1 MNTSGG
7 KPMITTTL
15 ALLLKRKIKK
25 RNVKGLR
32 IREMDGDSKRQ
43 ARKAL
48 ASEHMNPLGQ
58 TPLSCT
64 HGVKTGYCIYYFII
78 SLHSATRNRNV
89 EGEGGG
95 WHFTIITSAY

>member
-1 MNTSGG
+1 
-7 KPMITTTL
+7 MITTTL

-89 EGEGGG
+89 EGEGAG
-95 WHFTIITSAY
+95 ISQ